1 MRFAVSTV
9 WLTVGQPASEIV
21 GVAGDVKNSGLAQDP
36 QVQLYFPFAQI
47 PWGNMN
53 LLVRTAGDPHN
64 MVSSIRAQISE
75 ADSDQ
80 PVTDIRTVEE
90 LMDNS
95 RTQPRF
101 AMFLLSMFS
110 ATALVLAVVGIYGV
124 LAYSVAQRRQELGVR
139 MALGAR
145 KSDIL
150 KLVVRQGVQLTAI
163 GVVIGLIA
171 AAAVTRLMS
180 SLLYQIG
187 AWDAATFLIAPLVFL
202 LIGSLASYL
211 PARRAITVDP
221 TEALR

>member
-1 MRFAVSTV
+1 
-9 WLTVGQPASEIV
+9 
-21 GVAGDVKNSGLAQDP
+21 
-36 QVQLYFPFAQI
+36 
-47 PWGNMN
+47 
-53 LLVRTAGDPHN
+53 
-64 MVSSIRAQISE
+64 
-75 ADSDQ
+75 
-80 PVTDIRTVEE
+80 
-90 LMDNS
+90 MDNS

-139 MALGAR
+139 MALGAK

-150 KLVVRQGVQLTAI
+150 KLVVRQGIQLTAI
-163 GVVIGLIA
+163 GVLIGLVA

-187 AWDAATFLIAPLVFL
+187 AWDAATFVIAPLIFL

-221 TEALR
+221 TEALKGGWGAAPASARAAPLSACSICPRNRRAPASRAT